1 MALPHRCRHGHRLVD
16 RHIDH
21 LARRLVLDLVDVA
34 ADGVE
39 LEESLFC
46 ESMSDDQ
53 SNNNKSVYM
62 LFSTSVFL
70 PAATLGAVRST
81 YWKSVCPCRFSAK

>member
-62 LFSTSVFL
+62 LFSTSVFFYL
-70 PAATLGAVRST
+70 LFKLCGKVQIL
-81 YWKSVCPCRFSAK
+81 YQYQM